1 MRNYRPAI
9 TVGTSTLFSYKF
21 YIHIILDKTSFQ
33 CQLNQIVDVLIQTN
47 RFWFFWYG
55 VSSDTVHPPF
65 LAENHEKLLKQHELK
80 KKSQKLQAYVPV
92 NKYTIVYYFN
102 LQRNDSCC
110 CCRRQFHRSC
120 IQAHAHTY
128 THTHPIFDI
137 LKYSKRL
144 EHKAQRPRVM
154 LANLQGQAKN
164 PNDTFSSSFF
174 PQLFAV
180 LL

>member
-1 MRNYRPAI
+1 MLRNYRPAI
-9 TVGTSTLFSYKF
+9 TVDTSTVFSYKF

-80 KKSQKLQAYVPV
+80 KKITETSSIYVPV

-120 IQAHAHTY
+120 IQAHAHT
-128 THTHPIFDI
+128 HTPNFRHTEIF
-137 LKYSKRL
+137 KT
-144 EHKAQRPRVM
+144 A
-154 LANLQGQAKN
+154 G
-164 PNDTFSSSFF
+164 T
-174 PQLFAV
+174 
-180 LL
+180 